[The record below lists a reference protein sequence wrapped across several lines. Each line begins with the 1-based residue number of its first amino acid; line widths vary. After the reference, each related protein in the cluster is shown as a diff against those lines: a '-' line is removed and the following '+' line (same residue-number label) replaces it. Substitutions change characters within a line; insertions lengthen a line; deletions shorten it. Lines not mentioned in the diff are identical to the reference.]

1 MTTLRKVILFI
12 AVSLD
17 GYIAR
22 KDGSL
27 DWLLP
32 FQSSHEDY
40 GYADFMK
47 TVDTVIM
54 GRKTYDAVASM
65 GYEFPHEEK
74 QCFIVTRSP
83 VSPKKHLIFFDKG
96 LIPLVNELQNHN
108 GKSIF
113 VDGGAEIVNEL
124 MKHHLFDEYIIS
136 VIPRLLGDGIRLFND
151 ARPQEGIYLIQS
163 KSYPNGL
170 VQLHYAAIR

>member
-1 MTTLRKVILFI
+1 MKSKRKVIVYI

-17 GYIAR
+17 GFIAR
-22 KDGSL
+22 NDGSL

-32 FQSSHEDY
+32 FQTAGEDY

-47 TVDTVIM
+47 TIDTVIM
-54 GRKTYDAVASM
+54 GRKTYDMVASM
-65 GYEFPHEEK
+65 GYEFPHEGK

-83 VSPKKHLIFFDKG
+83 APPKKHLIFFDKG
-96 LIPLVNELQNHN
+96 LIPLVHDLQNQN
-108 GKSIF
+108 GNTIF
-113 VDGGAEIVNEL
+113 VDGGAEIVNEI

-136 VIPRLLGDGIRLFND
+136 IIPVLLGGGIRLFDD
-151 ARPQEGIYLIQS
+151 ARPEEEIHLVQS

-170 VQLHYAAIR
+170 VQLHYTAIR